1 MESASN
7 PSFTHLYMK
16 LMNLPILVMYKDDL
30 RDTISCFLSIN
41 YDRRMPEIS
50 QSLCSE
56 MSIRLVE
63 ILKLFNYQ
71 GQTSLNIYYL
81 IVCISNKQKLNV
93 FSSSV
98 NIILH
103 NLQTAWFNIM
113 TLSGNA
119 NSKEDSPFLL
129 PLLDA
134 VSSVCYGNG
143 AYISGGLLD
152 WLVSMERNSNSI
164 ATLVISTSNFQI
176 RKVGLQCL
184 KGLCIPTTNSQERL
198 NSNAMGNCFKVFY
211 HIMKIYPSL
220 SEVSMYSLMFTT
232 LRGIKHILETPSF
245 TLQSDITDV
254 LIALKKV
261 CSFGLPTS
269 AKLSMANLMSAMI
282 DVSDGSVP
290 SPEVSSGSESDFSDS
305 ELAKDPSRKKF
316 ATKLRQ
322 LSVDC
327 IFHIVKKTAKNA
339 LFSYWQ
345 LLIHDIHGT
354 SLLSCIRFDPIP
366 KIRST
371 SLMILNS
378 LLECARSYFSLAI
391 QDNRASTSFVSFS
404 SKLVTS
410 IKEIHTCLVDVLSIE
425 TSLVVQNHVLKALA
439 TLASNTPYAKIE
451 EGLITLLMG
460 KAKEIFLSSS
470 NMNSRIGSLNV
481 IFALVNNGPAQGE
494 VFRNI
499 SVTEF
504 RQGDDGVT
512 SEVTS
517 SVLIDTCFKICL
529 STTSSTMPLSISAL
543 QTLTAIAKTYFSV
556 MKSFIHPIIKVTNQ
570 GFILKNSCFVLH
582 TCKLLEACGKGLAS
596 DLKQSPDTL
605 AGTLEFW
612 EALLPFNLKN
622 LLSFNDSSINSQICD
637 ILATLGA
644 SVYECLPAAKQSFCT
659 TCLSNLVTNESYLVR
674 SSAIRSLAMFVTY
687 PPLRKQT
694 QFVRV
699 VSNAVLKLMPDE
711 VKSVQCN
718 AAWAFAN
725 LTDSLVINQEESAE
739 GKVDDEMLASLFA
752 AAIKVFPTKDKV
764 RFNMMRVFGNLM
776 RVTNAEQASS
786 EKFATTIL
794 QAKSIIIDSLRN
806 DSLMKVR
813 WNACLALGNFLH
825 NTNFAVGSPVWT
837 KDVYE
842 TLCET
847 ICNSKN
853 FKVRIKAA
861 AALCCPI
868 DRRHFGDQFYEVFSV
883 LIRTLVKDSANA
895 FPHGVIDSKVD
906 FQFDDKLQEQLMITL
921 IYVLSKAQE
930 SDHAQIMPLFT
941 QQLVDYI
948 PKVLRFYYGSNRPL
962 DDLPEAGAQ
971 NQPYVTLGAFTMKQK
986 HELLENASDVWQ
998 NIVKGHGISS
1008 FINTQDNLNDL
1019 FKLV

>member
-1 MESASN
+1 MESVSN

-41 YDRRMPEIS
+41 YDRRMPEIT

-71 GQTSLNIYYL
+71 GQTSLNVYYL

-113 TLSGNA
+113 TQSA
-119 NSKEDSPFLL
+119 NSSAKEDSPFLL

-152 WLVSMERNSNSI
+152 WLVSTERNSNSI
-164 ATLVISTSNFQI
+164 ATLIISTSNFQI

-184 KGLCIPTTNSQERL
+184 KGLCIPTNSQERL
-198 NSNAMGNCFKVFY
+198 NSSAMANCYNVFY

-245 TLQSDITDV
+245 SLQSDISDV
-254 LIALKKV
+254 LIVLKKV
-261 CSFGLPTS
+261 CSFGLPPST
-269 AKLSMANLMSAMI
+269 KFSMANLMSALS
-282 DVSDGSVP
+282 DVPQGAPP

-305 ELAKDPSRKKF
+305 ELSKDPSRKKF

-322 LSVDC
+322 LSIDC
-327 IFHIVKKTAKNA
+327 IFHIVKKTSKNA

-354 SLLSCIRFDPIP
+354 SLLSCIKFDPVP

-371 SLMILNS
+371 SLMILNN
-378 LLECARSYFSLAI
+378 LLECARSYLSMAI
-391 QDNRASTSFVSFS
+391 QENRASSSFVSFS

-410 IKEIHTCLVDVLSIE
+410 IKEIHKCLVEVLSCE

-439 TLASNTPYAKIE
+439 TLAANTPYSKME
-451 EGLITLLMG
+451 EGLITLLIG
-460 KAKEIFLSSS
+460 KAKDIFLSSS
-470 NMNSRIGSLNV
+470 NMNSRIASLNI
-481 IFALVNNGPAQGE
+481 IFALVNNGPTQHE
-494 VFRNI
+494 VLRNI
-499 SVTEF
+499 AELKP
-504 RQGDDGVT
+504 QDDGSV
-512 SEVTS
+512 SNEVVS
-517 SVLIDTCFKICL
+517 SVLIETCYKICL

-556 MKSFIHPIIKVTNQ
+556 TKSFLQPSIKVTYQ
-570 GFILKNSCFVLH
+570 GFMLKNSCFVLH
-582 TCKLLEACGKGLAS
+582 TCKLLEACGKGLSA
-596 DLKQSPDTL
+596 DLKQSPDILAITL
-605 AGTLEFW
+605 QFW
-612 EALLPFNLKN
+612 EALLPSNLQN
-622 LLSFNDSSINSQICD
+622 LLSFKDSSINSQICD

-644 SVYECLPAAKQSFCT
+644 PVYECLPAAKQTFCT
-659 TCLSNLVTNESYLVR
+659 SSLSKLVSNESYLVR

-687 PPLRKQT
+687 PTLRKQPI
-694 QFVRV
+694 FVRN

-711 VKSVQCN
+711 VKSVQSN

-725 LTDSLVINQEESAE
+725 LTDSLVINKEEAPE
-739 GKVDDEMLASLFA
+739 GKVDDAMLSSLFA

-776 RVTNAEQASS
+776 RVTNAEQASN
-786 EKFATTIL
+786 EKFIATIL
-794 QAKSIIIDSLRN
+794 QAKAIILESLLK

-825 NTNFAVGSPVWT
+825 NTHFPIGTPTWT

-842 TLCET
+842 SLCET
-847 ICNSKN
+847 ISSSKN

-861 AALCCPI
+861 AALCCPV
-868 DRRHFGDQFYEVFSV
+868 DRKHFGDQYYEVFCV

-895 FPHGVIDSKVD
+895 FPKGIAEDSKVD
-906 FQFDDKLQEQLMITL
+906 FQFDDKLQEQLLITL

-930 SDHAQIMPLFT
+930 NDSVQIMPLFT
-941 QQLVDYI
+941 QQSI
-948 PKVLRFYYGSNRPL
+948 TFIKMVLRFYYGSNRPL
-962 DDLPEAGAQ
+962 DDVPEAEIQ
-971 NQPYVTLGAFTMKQK
+971 NQPYITLGAFTIKQK
-986 HELLENASDVWQ
+986 HDLLENASRVWQ
-998 NIVKGHGISS
+998 TLVKGSS
-1008 FINTQDNLNDL
+1008 TPPLINAQENLHDL